1 MISDALA
8 QIAAMKGA
16 DEAKL
21 STLHARFTAAMSV
34 IEAMREWAQHP
45 TPVNI
50 QALRSAEMRLDDAL
64 KDG

>member
-21 STLHARFTAAMSV
+21 ATLHARFTAAMSV

-45 TPVNI
+45 TSVNI